1 MTDLE
6 CVREIKTNG
15 NIISG
20 YVLRDKSGNEK
31 EFKSRDIRYL
41 IGTNKVNISNLKM
54 KSDGRLF
61 MTSTSLKLDDLSI
74 NRIIS
79 KARLLNNM
87 HILKTADGHECYLV
101 KYLPETYILYIP
113 DDVTGEKCDG
123 SGNGWAAL
131 FDNKTQSAFIDV
143 VKHSILYV
151 YGGKNVLTLSSVF
164 KYAKMKEVN
173 LTYFTSDNVMDMSF
187 IFYNAVID
195 NINFGTLSAKNVLDM
210 RAAFRGLHTT
220 FLDID
225 FIHGQNVRHA
235 RMLFENCMIDTINIK
250 NLNLE
255 YCDCTSMF
263 ESADIHKIDFNEL
276 KIYRPTNFGSAFR
289 RARISNLVLNHIDT
303 STIKDFDLMFESCI
317 SDVIDISK
325 FSLESAETAGQMFS
339 NCNADTVIYSKTPA
353 PKLSKVHGMFS
364 LSKIRFID
372 ISNSDFSHPNELT
385 DMFFGAHVQEIDMK
399 NIVIGQETNADK
411 DMFMNC
417 TAHIDYTHLSEP
429 LATLVEDQNKKI
441 NAHK

>member
-1 MTDLE
+1 MTNLE

-31 EFKSRDIRYL
+31 EFRSKDIKYL
-41 IGTNKVNISNLKM
+41 IETNKVNISNMRM

-61 MTSTSLKLDDLSI
+61 MLSPLLKLDDLSV

-79 KARLLNNM
+79 KARLLNNLTT
-87 HILKTADGHECYLV
+87 LKTADRHECYLV

-123 SGNGWAAL
+123 SGHGWAAL
-131 FDNKTQSAFIDV
+131 FDNRTQSAFIEA
-143 VKHSILYV
+143 VKHSTLYV

-164 KYAKMKEVN
+164 KYAKMKELN
-173 LTYFTSDNVMDMSF
+173 LTYFTSDKVTDMSF
-187 IFYNAVID
+187 MFNDAVID
-195 NINFGTLSAKNVLDM
+195 NINFGTLSAENVLDM

-235 RMLFENCMIDTINIK
+235 RVLFGNCMIDTINIK

-255 YCDCTSMF
+255 YCDCALMF
-263 ESADIHKIDFNEL
+263 ERADIHKIDFNEL
-276 KIYRPTNFGSAFR
+276 KIYRPTNFDSAFR
-289 RARISNLVLNHIDT
+289 WARINNIVLNHIDT
-303 STIKDFDLMFESCI
+303 STITDFSLMFDCCI

-325 FSLESAETAGQMFS
+325 FNLESAETTAHMFKD
-339 NCNADTVIYSKTPA
+339 CNADTVIYAKTPA
-353 PKLSKVHGMFS
+353 PKLSTIDGMF
-364 LSKIRFID
+364 LTSKIKFVD
-372 ISNSDFSHPNELT
+372 ISNSDFSRPKELKN
-385 DMFFGAHVQEIDMK
+385 MFFGAHIQEIDMR
-399 NIVIGQETNADK
+399 NIIIGYETNVTAETFRK
-411 DMFMNC
+411 C
-417 TAHIDYTHLSEP
+417 TANILYTPSGEP
-429 LATLVEDQNKKI
+429 LDTRVEDHNKKI